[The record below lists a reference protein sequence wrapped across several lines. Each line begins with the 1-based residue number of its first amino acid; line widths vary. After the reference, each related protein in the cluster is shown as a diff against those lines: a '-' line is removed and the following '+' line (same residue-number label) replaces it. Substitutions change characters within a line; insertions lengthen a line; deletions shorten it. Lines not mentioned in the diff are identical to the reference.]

1 MWMEWSSTLS
11 HLKYNEA
18 RQKNQAKV
26 VENHRS
32 FQLKGSAVGHYSRA
46 CVQYEEEVTEQNR
59 RHVDRTLH
67 QRVAPQPWV

>member
-1 MWMEWSSTLS
+1 MGMEWSSTVS

-32 FQLKGSAVGHYSRA
+32 FQLKGSAVGHYPRA
-46 CVQYEEEVTEQNR
+46 CTQYEEEIAKQNH

-67 QRVAPQPWV
+67 QQVAPQP